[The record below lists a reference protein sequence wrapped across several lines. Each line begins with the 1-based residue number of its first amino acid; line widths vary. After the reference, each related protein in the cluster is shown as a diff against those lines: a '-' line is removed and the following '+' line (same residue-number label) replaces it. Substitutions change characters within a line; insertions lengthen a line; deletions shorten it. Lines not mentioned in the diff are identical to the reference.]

1 MWQSSPPGFFY
12 SVALCPRH
20 RFPIKSF
27 ALLACVSPCK
37 IHLRV
42 LDKSPH
48 SGPRRSPS
56 SAMNLEI
63 FFIPLSSLK
72 SNTSFFLVT
81 GERLSVTFVSSAHRF
96 VHVGLSPELQ
106 SQLPVGRNPV
116 CLVYM
121 YPSHPAWVP
130 LMTIKGRYFS
140 SGRKQGIHKEIKKS
154 FLIAK
159 VQR

>member
-56 SAMNLEI
+56 SAMNPEI

-72 SNTSFFLVT
+72 SNTSFFFWWLVN
-81 GERLSVTFVSSAHRF
+81 GF
-96 VHVGLSPELQ
+96 Q
-106 SQLPVGRNPV
+106 SL
-116 CLVYM
+116 LF
-121 YPSHPAWVP
+121 
-130 LMTIKGRYFS
+130 LL
-140 SGRKQGIHKEIKKS
+140 
-154 FLIAK
+154 LIALSMWDCLPSYSLSCLWEGTLCVLFICIHHILHGYLWWPLK
-159 VQR
+159 GDIFPVEENRGYTKK